1 MTTAERVVPFST
13 VFNFRDLGGYR
24 AGDGRAV
31 RLRRLYRSDALHRL
45 TEDDFEGFAALGVRT
60 VLDLRRPDEL
70 DADGRVAESLGLD
83 YHHVNFHAD
92 PWPEHSL
99 GPDDMPRYLADR
111 YAEMAEGGLTG
122 RNGVGAALRLIAASA
137 STPLVF
143 HCAAG
148 KDRTGV
154 LAALTL
160 SLLGVGDDDIADDY
174 ALSQESERRFREWR
188 RGRGVDGRG
197 VDGRGVDGRGVDGRG
212 VDGRGVDGRP
222 EEEGHAPAW
231 VLNPCPREA
240 MHLFLAELRERY
252 CSVEAYVRRAGVTS
266 AEVETLRGHLLD
278 ES

>member
-1 MTTAERVVPFST
+1 VTTVERVVPFST

-24 AGDGRAV
+24 AADGRAV

-45 TEDDFEGFAALGVRT
+45 TPDDFEGFAALGVRT

-70 DADGRVAESLGLD
+70 ETDGRVAESLGLD

-122 RNGVGAALRLIAASA
+122 RNGIGAALRLLAAAA

-160 SLLGVGDDDIADDY
+160 GLFGVGDDDIADDY

-188 RGRGVDGRG
+188 RSLATAVPSGAVPSED
-197 VDGRGVDGRGVDGRG
+197 
-212 VDGRGVDGRP
+212 
-222 EEEGHAPAW
+222 GHAPAW

-240 MHLFLAELRERY
+240 MHLFLTELRDRY
-252 CSVEAYVRRAGVTS
+252 GSVDAYVRRAGVNS
-266 AEVETLRGHLLD
+266 AEMETLRGHLLD